1 MPIRFPSH
9 SVRLLLVRHGE
20 VEERYQKIFG
30 GCRIDMN
37 LSSHGHQQALAVDR
51 WIGDL
56 PVDRVY
62 ASPMHRAQQ
71 TLAPFARRRGLKPVN
86 LPDLREVDFGDWTGC
101 HWEELQTRF
110 GISAFDWLQVLQR
123 GVVPNG
129 ESAAGLLARVEPC
142 LQQILDESP
151 EQTVAVVC
159 HGGIVRAILALL
171 LDLPLGKTSH
181 FRVEY
186 GSIAAVLVQPDKPHR
201 VEIDMLN
208 VRPLHDPAALR
219 DL

>member
-1 MPIRFPSH
+1 MPLSFPAQP
-9 SVRLLLVRHGE
+9 VRLLLIRHGE

-37 LSSHGHQQALAVDR
+37 LSVHGQQQAQGVDA
-51 WIGDL
+51 WIADL
-56 PVDRVY
+56 PVDRLY
-62 ASPMHRAQQ
+62 ASPMRRAQQ
-71 TLAPFARRRGLKPVN
+71 TLAPLAARRGLVPIT
-86 LPDLREVDFGDWTGC
+86 LTDLREVDFGDWTGC
-101 HWEELQTRF
+101 HWEELRERF
-110 GISAFDWLQVLQR
+110 GVSAFAWLDILER
-123 GVVPNG
+123 GEVPHG
-129 ESAAGLLARVEPC
+129 ESAAALLARVKPC
-142 LQQILDESP
+142 LQRILDESAGGSA
-151 EQTVAVVC
+151 AVVC
-159 HGGIVRAILALL
+159 HGGIVRALLALL
-171 LDLPLGKTSH
+171 LDLPLGKTAH